1 MTDWRRRLRKK
12 NLTQCPGL
20 VDHYMERVRD
30 DWFEFVLI
38 DEPENIHAVDDAIS
52 LFEDGE
58 PLSAG
63 VSEEARIALQRDESY
78 IQSIVAAQKLR
89 STARPALDA
98 QAHAEME
105 QLFLDLR

>member
-1 MTDWRRRLRKK
+1 
-12 NLTQCPGL
+12 
-20 VDHYMERVRD
+20 MERVRD